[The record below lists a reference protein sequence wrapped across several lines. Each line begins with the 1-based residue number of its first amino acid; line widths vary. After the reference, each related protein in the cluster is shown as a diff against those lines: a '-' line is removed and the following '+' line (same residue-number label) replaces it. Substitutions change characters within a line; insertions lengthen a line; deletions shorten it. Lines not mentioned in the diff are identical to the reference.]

1 MTILSRSSDKLWALP
16 LLNNSKTTAFIRLN
30 QEKPTLGIKQ
40 PLNKMTMKLTPT
52 TKHLSAS
59 KRAADSLF
67 LLFALFAVTA
77 MATPLPEASLS
88 AVIYVDKDAA
98 GANNG
103 SSWGD
108 AYTELADAIKNH
120 SSGEVWVAAGT
131 YKPLYDLTGSATPAD
146 PRDKTF
152 FLKNNMAVYGGFS
165 GSETAIAQ
173 RNITAN
179 PTILSGDIGVAGNTA
194 DNAYHVVWARNV
206 NNTAVLDGFTVSQ
219 GRANGAFATH
229 RYAGGGI
236 LLGEWNQLVQ
246 PNAVIRNCTLSN
258 NFAARGGAMAIYGLN
273 GVVSPLIENCT
284 FASNSC
290 SEFGA
295 AILFGAF
302 SSTTVMTSQII
313 NCSFIQNTSQN
324 VNLPTALHLGAQNN
338 GTISPSFQSCKFVGN
353 SRIYLEAFSGTST
366 TVSPVFENC
375 IFSSNGEIRT
385 FASSAVVSP
394 IFRSSSFYLTSF
406 NMSGSVSN
414 PSFTNVIIW
423 GGTITNST
431 AASISYSLIPNASC
445 PPGFTCGAGMKYNT
459 PPFFE
464 NPNGLDNI
472 PGTIDDNLRL
482 YSCSPA
488 VDAGTALGAPTTDL
502 DGQARPFPGTAVD
515 MGAYEYQGT
524 AAPCVLCFLD
534 QDGDGFGDPFWP
546 KLFSGSCGAGYV
558 SNTLD
563 CDDTNPALN
572 PGTVWYLDMD
582 NDGYYTG
589 LGIAQCY
596 SPGTGYRYSGIIGGS
611 DCNDADPAINPG
623 ATETC
628 NGVDDN
634 CDGTVDEG
642 LAFITY
648 YQDADGDG
656 FGNPSVSQSTC
667 DGAPTGYIAAAGD
680 CDDGDPA
687 INPGATETCNG
698 VDDNCNGTVDEGL
711 AFITYY
717 QDADGDGFGNPSVSQ
732 STCDGAPAGYIT
744 IAGDCDDTNPNIN
757 PAAVEIINGVDD
769 NCDGLVDNVGGSDSD
784 GDGFPDDV
792 DCRPFDPN
800 SYPGAPEICGD
811 GVDNNCDGIIDEPLS
826 ILLISKQN
834 VSCNGGNDGSIE
846 VAGSCGLP
854 PYSYNWGNGA
864 TTSSIS
870 NLPAGQ
876 YMLTITDNQGLVSS
890 TTIVVLQPSALT
902 ADISTSNVLCHGS
915 ATGSITVKPKGGTK
929 PYDIIW
935 STGATSTTITGL
947 TAGPYSVT
955 ITDANGCSKVD
966 YAMVEEP
973 PLLEITNIGVAPS
986 SNNPQTFQLTVTA
999 VGGTPY
1005 PNGSYRYRR
1014 CNSGGSACT
1023 NWQVSNVLLSVP
1035 AGNHLVQVRDKNN
1048 CISSAP
1054 VTVGNNLA
1062 IGINGSIASPA
1073 NNPNL
1078 EYTDPQLVL
1087 YPTPTTSELWLALK
1101 GIDKRGQEG
1110 TVEVFDIAGSMILRR
1125 EMLIIG
1131 EEPVLIDVSKLAA
1144 GVYVLFLRGVDVS
1157 PARFVV
1163 QRL

>member
-1 MTILSRSSDKLWALP
+1 MPILSRSSDKLWALP

-229 RYAGGGI
+229 RFAGGGI
-236 LLGEWNQLVQ
+236 LLGEFNQLVQ

-258 NFAARGGAMAIYGLN
+258 NFAARGGAIAIYGSS

-290 SEFGA
+290 SDFGA

-302 SSTTVMTSQII
+302 TSTTVMTPQII

-338 GTISPSFQSCKFVGN
+338 ATISPSFQSCKFVGN

-445 PPGFTCGAGMKYNT
+445 PPIQHFLDSNISDEFDLPEEVQELMRQHAQQALANRTPKSWDDIQADIINRYANLPPETEAYYRAIADVMAGCLR
-459 PPFFE
+459 
-464 NPNGLDNI
+464 LDN
-472 PGTIDDNLRL
+472 PACVESGLHGLGHMVPFLPNLATPLIDD
-482 YSCSPA
+482 
-488 VDAGTALGAPTTDL
+488 
-502 DGQARPFPGTAVD
+502 
-515 MGAYEYQGT
+515 
-524 AAPCVLCFLD
+524 FLNN
-534 QDGDGFGDPFWP
+534 
-546 KLFSGSCGAGYV
+546 
-558 SNTLD
+558 NT
-563 CDDTNPALN
+563 
-572 PGTVWYLDMD
+572 
-582 NDGYYTG
+582 
-589 LGIAQCY
+589 
-596 SPGTGYRYSGIIGGS
+596 
-611 DCNDADPAINPG
+611 
-623 ATETC
+623 
-628 NGVDDN
+628 
-634 CDGTVDEG
+634 
-642 LAFITY
+642 
-648 YQDADGDG
+648 
-656 FGNPSVSQSTC
+656 
-667 DGAPTGYIAAAGD
+667 
-680 CDDGDPA
+680 
-687 INPGATETCNG
+687 
-698 VDDNCNGTVDEGL
+698 
-711 AFITYY
+711 
-717 QDADGDGFGNPSVSQ
+717 
-732 STCDGAPAGYIT
+732 
-744 IAGDCDDTNPNIN
+744 
-757 PAAVEIINGVDD
+757 
-769 NCDGLVDNVGGSDSD
+769 
-784 GDGFPDDV
+784 
-792 DCRPFDPN
+792 
-800 SYPGAPEICGD
+800 
-811 GVDNNCDGIIDEPLS
+811 
-826 ILLISKQN
+826 K
-834 VSCNGGNDGSIE
+834 
-846 VAGSCGLP
+846 
-854 PYSYNWGNGA
+854 
-864 TTSSIS
+864 
-870 NLPAGQ
+870 NLPAALIQ
-876 YMLTITDNQGLVSS
+876 YAH
-890 TTIVVLQPSALT
+890 SAR
-902 ADISTSNVLCHGS
+902 S
-915 ATGSITVKPKGGTK
+915 
-929 PYDIIW
+929 
-935 STGATSTTITGL
+935 
-947 TAGPYSVT
+947 
-955 ITDANGCSKVD
+955 
-966 YAMVEEP
+966 
-973 PLLEITNIGVAPS
+973 GV
-986 SNNPQTFQLTVTA
+986 
-999 VGGTPY
+999 
-1005 PNGSYRYRR
+1005 
-1014 CNSGGSACT
+1014 
-1023 NWQVSNVLLSVP
+1023 
-1035 AGNHLVQVRDKNN
+1035 
-1048 CISSAP
+1048 I
-1054 VTVGNNLA
+1054 
-1062 IGINGSIASPA
+1062 
-1073 NNPNL
+1073 
-1078 EYTDPQLVL
+1078 E
-1087 YPTPTTSELWLALK
+1087 
-1101 GIDKRGQEG
+1101 
-1110 TVEVFDIAGSMILRR
+1110 
-1125 EMLIIG
+1125 
-1131 EEPVLIDVSKLAA
+1131 
-1144 GVYVLFLRGVDVS
+1144 
-1157 PARFVV
+1157 
-1163 QRL
+1163 